1 MNFEFNHG
9 PTIISEDH
17 GSEAIDSELRKIGIS
32 RPLVVTD
39 QALSAA
45 GIVDP
50 VLDGLSDFG
59 YNYVHFDEI
68 EANPTAS
75 LVERGTEVAL
85 DTDVDGII
93 AVGGGST
100 IDTAKAISLLVPNGG
115 DWTEYEGT
123 PNIEHGSLPLI
134 AIPTTIGTGSE
145 VTRASVITD
154 TDRNVKMTTTADELY
169 PDIALLDPTLL
180 QSLPPAVTA
189 ATGMDSLTQAIEAY
203 ISPGASPITDALA
216 IEATRMIAQNLG
228 LAFSAADYDV
238 LATMQVATTMGGM
251 AFDDAG
257 LGLVHGMSEP
267 VSGAFHTGHGI
278 TNAVLLPSVLEF
290 NLTACVDKYAALAEA
305 IDVETDGLERR
316 DKAEELI
323 RVVRDISD
331 DIGIPAGLAELGV
344 EESAIPELAAE
355 ASDHINSKNNPR
367 EYDTTDLAR
376 IYHRAF

>member
-9 PTIISEDH
+9 PRIISEDH
-17 GSEAIDSELRKIGIS
+17 GSGAIGSELGAIGIS

-45 GIVDP
+45 GVVDP
-50 VLDGLSDFG
+50 ILEGLSDSG
-59 YNYVHFDEI
+59 YTYVRFDEI

-115 DWTEYEGT
+115 DWIAYEGT
-123 PNIEHGSLPLI
+123 PNIEHGSLPVI

-154 TDRNVKMTTTADELY
+154 TDRSVKMTTTADELY

-216 IEATRMIAQNLG
+216 IEATRMIAQNLEP
-228 LAFSAADYDV
+228 AFSTGDYDV

-290 NLTACVDKYAALAEA
+290 NLTTCVDEYAALAEA
-305 IDVETDGLERR
+305 IDVETDGLTRR
-316 DKAEELI
+316 DTAEELI
-323 RVVRDISD
+323 RVLRDISD